1 MPTAHDPSADQAR
14 TSAFLEG
21 QGVAVA
27 LDEIE
32 DELDRLW
39 GPAAE
44 QAGGPELDQPSVTR
58 VVLANLIVLA
68 RGTEGDRVW
77 ETLEAIAAQYPSRTI
92 LLRPGG
98 EPGKI
103 TAEVSALCHLPA
115 PGRPQVCSE
124 RIVLYCGEGSDA
136 LIPGAIRPLL
146 VRDLHT
152 VLWCCDDPLAS
163 LGLIDELGEESTRL
177 ILDRPDPDGP
187 AIAQAM
193 GQIVDPLP
201 RDLAWFGIT
210 PWREIIA
217 QLFDPPTASLLG
229 TIDRVRVLVEVD
241 GGQGASRTGLWLI
254 SWLAGQLGWRMAPRH
269 SGAAIF
275 EFEGPTGLITTAVE
289 TRPGEPGSPSRL
301 AEVAIELRPIPGD
314 EPSGC
319 KPGRF
324 LLRKQPDGS
333 AIRVEVHSASRC
345 ELPRLVSAPPD
356 LVDRRVAAALQSY
369 LSDPPYERAS
379 PIFRELIGE

>member
-1 MPTAHDPSADQAR
+1 M
-14 TSAFLEG
+14 
-21 QGVAVA
+21 
-27 LDEIE
+27 
-32 DELDRLW
+32 
-39 GPAAE
+39 
-44 QAGGPELDQPSVTR
+44 
-58 VVLANLIVLA
+58 A

-92 LLRPGG
+92 LLRPGAA
-98 EPGKI
+98 PGKI

-124 RIVLYCGEGSDA
+124 RIVLYCGEGADA

-163 LGLIDELGEESTRL
+163 LELIDALGEESTRL
-177 ILDRPDPDGP
+177 IIDRPDPDGP

-193 GQIVDPLP
+193 GQLVDPLP

-217 QLFDPPTASLLG
+217 QLFDPPTRDLLG
-229 TIDRVRVLVEVD
+229 TIERVRVLVEAD
-241 GGQGASRTGLWLI
+241 GDGRPRTALWLI
-254 SWLAGQLGWRMAPRH
+254 AWLAGQLGWRKSPHA
-269 SGAAIF
+269 SAANWF
-275 EFEGPTGLITTAVE
+275 EFEGPTGLITAVVE
-289 TRPGEPGSPSRL
+289 TRTGQPGSSSRL

-319 KPGRF
+319 KPGQF
-324 LLRKQPDGS
+324 LLRKQPDSS

-345 ELPRLVSAPPD
+345 ELPRLVSVPPD

-369 LSDPPYERAS
+369 LSDPPYERALQV
-379 PIFRELIGE
+379 FRELAERDGQ